1 MIEITTEENEIV
13 SKRIRVEQIN
23 LLYSKSVA
31 RPALHIISIVI
42 FLAITI
48 NHVNVTHAFTWAIL
62 LFGLNVFRLVDINKI
77 QSSIEDKRD
86 YVYLHKRF
94 AICVGLLGMIYGLGT
109 TYFFSYLP
117 LLNQIYLLLLLSI
130 LTPAGLVSFATDKL
144 TFNCYLYPLILPPIM
159 WLFAQGQAEYF
170 NIGLCA
176 IIYLLVVK
184 KLFNWNNAVLIE
196 AITLKLENEQLIKSI
211 QKVNTR
217 LTELSVIDDL
227 TQIANRRSLDETLEK
242 EWHRAKRT
250 KTPISMLMIDIDHF
264 KEYNDDY
271 GHIKGD
277 ECLTYVAKFMKENL
291 NRSTDFIA
299 RYGGEEFCI
308 IMPDTNLTGA
318 INLAER
324 IHSGIREL
332 KISNPGSKVSK
343 FLTVCVGIA
352 STIPAVDDTY
362 MDLVYTSDKALYKAK
377 NDGRNIIRTTEA
389 LEKNPKP
396 KLVV

>member
-1 MIEITTEENEIV
+1 MIDITTEQNEVV
-13 SKRIRVEQIN
+13 SKRIRIEQIN
-23 LLYSKSVA
+23 LLYSKSVV
-31 RPALHIISIVI
+31 RPALHVISIVV
-42 FLAITI
+42 FLTIII
-48 NHVNVTHAFTWAIL
+48 NHVNAVYAYTWALL
-62 LFGLNVFRLVDINKI
+62 LFGLNVFRLIDINKI
-77 QSSIEDKRD
+77 QNSITDKTD
-86 YVYLHKRF
+86 YAFLHKRF

-109 TYFFSYLP
+109 AYFFSYLP
-117 LLNQIYLLLLLSI
+117 ILNQVYLLLLLSI
-130 LTPAGLVSFATDKL
+130 MTPAGLVSFASDKL
-144 TFNCYLYPLILPPIM
+144 SFNLYLYPLAIPPIL

-170 NIGLCA
+170 NIGICA
-176 IIYLLVVK
+176 IIYLFMVK
-184 KLFNWNNAVLIE
+184 KLFTWNNDVLID
-196 AITLKLENEQLIKSI
+196 AIKLKLENEQLIKSI
-211 QKVNTR
+211 QKVNAR

-227 TQIANRRSLDETLEK
+227 TQIGNRRSLDETLEK
-242 EWHRAKRT
+242 EWLRAKRI

-264 KEYNDDY
+264 KEYNDEF

-277 ECLTYVAKFMKENL
+277 ECLTYVAKYMKENL

-324 IHSGIREL
+324 IHSGIRDL

-343 FLTVCVGIA
+343 YLTVCVGVA
-352 STIPAVDDTY
+352 STTPVVDDTY
-362 MDLVYTSDKALYKAK
+362 MDLVYTSDKALYRAK